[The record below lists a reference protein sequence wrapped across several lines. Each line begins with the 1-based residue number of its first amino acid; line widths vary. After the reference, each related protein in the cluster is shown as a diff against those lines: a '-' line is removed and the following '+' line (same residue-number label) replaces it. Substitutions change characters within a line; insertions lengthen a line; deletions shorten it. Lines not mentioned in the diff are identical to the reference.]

1 MDKIMDL
8 VDGQLDADI
17 SNLAVMEPG
26 SEAKSKE
33 VENIVAMLNARTEA
47 KSRAWDIAIKIAGV
61 AVTLTTFGLAY
72 RLKKGELKNMWEFET
87 NGTASTIPQIRDAF
101 DMAKEQRGSCTGMIW
116 DMTVKFATSQK
127 PGDKSRYPVVSIVL
141 NHSEENI
148 KKVKEAADAIKL
160 LGR

>member
-47 KSRAWDIAIKIAGV
+47 KSRVWDIAIKVAGV

-87 NGTASTIPQIRDAF
+87 NGSLMSDTGKEVRRFDLFRFIR
-101 DMAKEQRGSCTGMIW
+101 
-116 DMTVKFATSQK
+116 
-127 PGDKSRYPVVSIVL
+127 
-141 NHSEENI
+141 
-148 KKVKEAADAIKL
+148 
-160 LGR
+160 